1 MTSFRQTKT
10 IGRRQVLADATLAA
24 AGLAISPSSSVLAQL
39 TSLDPV
45 IRVSGIEVTTVRV
58 TARTNWIIVRLHTN
72 RGITGLGEASLGRR
86 TDLPELR
93 EFFVMVDGESVF
105 DIQQYRQRGWSS
117 AASGNRVLATAF
129 SAIEQALWDIVG
141 KALDVPIYQL
151 FGGKLRESL
160 PVYANIN
167 RATSDR
173 SPDGFAQM
181 AQQAVADG
189 FAAIKAAPFDGF
201 PSLESPAEEIVR
213 AADLG
218 IACVMAM
225 RAAIGDEVKLKIDV
239 HSNFDVDLAID
250 VARQLEPANLSWY
263 EEPVAPTEL
272 ANTVAIHDAIKQ
284 RLAGGEFLF
293 GIEGFGPLCQARAV
307 DVIMPDIKHCGGIME
322 AQRIATL
329 AEVAGITV
337 SPHNP
342 SGPVATAASAN
353 LCAALPN
360 FEILEYQW
368 GEADWRTDLIEPP
381 EVFNDGNLLVSNRA
395 GIGVELNERVLRE
408 HT

>member
-213 AADLG
+213 AVDLG

-342 SGPVATAASAN
+342 SGPVATAASVN